1 MGHCDWLSYFI
12 ICRYEFIT
20 GWWWGGGGPRE
31 ILCEDAPPNIQ
42 CLFYTIFIF
51 VPLVNITPFT
61 YLLNTSLVV

>member
-20 GWWWGGGGPRE
+20 GWWGGPKE
-31 ILCEDAPPNIQ
+31 ILCEDAPPNVQ

>member
-1 MGHCDWLSYFI
+1 MIGFPTSSSVVLYLS
-12 ICRYEFIT
+12 
-20 GWWWGGGGPRE
+20 GGGGGGGGPKE
-31 ILCEDAPPNIQ
+31 ILCEDASPNVQ